1 MHIRPNHY
9 IDENVS
15 FLFLAMRC
23 LKTKYL
29 TARLREAGVYE
40 QILNALHLC
49 VSSVKKID

>member
-15 FLFLAMRC
+15 FLFLAMGC

-29 TARLREAGVYE
+29 TVRQREAGVYE
-40 QILNALHLC
+40 KKLNALYLC
-49 VSSVKKID
+49 VSSVKKIE